1 MNEHAKVI
9 DGKKTES
16 SFRTERTKDQ
26 QKLYV
31 YTNMFVCRRYG
42 IFVSD
47 GVFPRDDSNVI
58 GHKRRNNAFK
68 NCGIASD
75 DVHVVQ
81 DCFVKLIYS

>member
-1 MNEHAKVI
+1 MNKHTEVI
-9 DGKKTES
+9 DGKETES
-16 SFRTERTKDQ
+16 PFCTERTKDH

-31 YTNMFVCRRYG
+31 YTDTFVCRRRG

-47 GVFPRDDSNVI
+47 GVFPRDDGNVI

-68 NCGIASD
+68 NRGIASD

-81 DCFVKLIYS
+81 DRFVKLIYS